1 MLFKCLNWNNVVK
14 LDSYKQAHRLTNKR
28 HQEKNKVIKLTT
40 KVKHYIGDWEVDLVI
55 GKGHKGGFATLLNAR
70 ADFTLC
76 YLLPIKQLAVLMT
89 LLSNYSCHLNAGL
102 KH

>member
-1 MLFKCLNWNNVVK
+1 MAPFPKCAIV
-14 LDSYKQAHRLTNKR
+14 DTRTR
-28 HQEKNKVIKLTT
+28 
-40 KVKHYIGDWEVDLVI
+40 IGDWEVDLVDT
-55 GKGHKGGFATLLNAR
+55 KVALLRLLNAR

-76 YLLPIKQLAVLMT
+76 CLLPIKRLAVLMT